1 MESIDIVSLIEK
13 NPITKLSSTY
23 NNKLLLQIKD
33 NFKEK
38 EQTLFITSFYCYLN
52 YNQYNDYIINLDNI
66 WNWLGFS
73 QKIKAKQLLEKHFK
87 LNIDYKIFNNHE
99 IKTENKHGGSNK
111 ENIMLNIK
119 TFKLFCLKAETKK
132 AKELH
137 EYYVK
142 LEEILQETIIEE
154 CNELR
159 IQLENKDT
167 KILQIENKNKDLIK
181 SNELEK
187 QNMLLREYGSI
198 GSLVYILK
206 VKTHNNKSYV
216 IKVGESRIGVLSRY
230 NEHKSHYEEALL
242 LDCFL
247 VNRSK
252 DFESFLHNHDK
263 IKHTKVTNLENHE
276 NEKELFLIGKDLSY
290 AMLLNII
297 KSNIKNFNDNDIEK
311 IKIEYEK
318 LKLELEKIKLLNN
331 NNLTNNYLN
340 NEENNNKLNNF
351 INEIINNNKILM
363 NKIDSLETSNKEILA
378 KLNTKTTNNFNEVL
392 PTLGPRLQKI
402 HPENLTIIKI
412 YESIR

>member
-1 MESIDIVSLIEK
+1 
-13 NPITKLSSTY
+13 
-23 NNKLLLQIKD
+23 LL
-33 NFKEK
+33 NV
-38 EQTLFITSFYCYLN
+38 N
-52 YNQYNDYIINLDNI
+52 
-66 WNWLGFS
+66 
-73 QKIKAKQLLEKHFK
+73 
-87 LNIDYKIFNNHE
+87 
-99 IKTENKHGGSNK
+99 
-111 ENIMLNIK
+111 
-119 TFKLFCLKAETKK
+119 TFKLFCLKADTIK

-137 EYYVK
+137 KCYIK
-142 LEEILQETIIEE
+142 LEEILQDVIIEE

-206 VKTHNNKSYV
+206 VKTYNNKSYV

-263 IKHTKVTNLENHE
+263 IKHTKITNLENHE

-331 NNLTNNYLN
+331 NNLTNNYLI

-351 INEIINNNKILM
+351 INEIINNNKSLM